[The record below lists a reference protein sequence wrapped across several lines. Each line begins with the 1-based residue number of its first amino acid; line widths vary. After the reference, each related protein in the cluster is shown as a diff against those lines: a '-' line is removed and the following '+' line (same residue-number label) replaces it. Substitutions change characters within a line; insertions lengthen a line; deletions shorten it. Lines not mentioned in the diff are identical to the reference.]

1 MNPWHN
7 DELFLYTLEDMRRC
21 LSSKSLFDQLFL
33 AVHLRKLL
41 LDSPTLVS
49 AVNRWQ
55 LKIRFEVVRDPFLEV
70 DYEKINEPYAST
82 ALSMSRHTPHLYPK
96 RRTKKKAVSLALDAF
111 LTVRT
116 TRLGGFNYTVKD
128 TILVCANKH
137 GAVHFDAPPGK
148 PGLRRRPILG
158 PRERRF
164 DSTDRLS
171 IMRSLSYTKLDVSVL
186 VQIAKVTLKALKPLE
201 RNVRGYL
208 DETCSRKRSKS
219 AE

>member
-1 MNPWHN
+1 MDMNS
-7 DELFLYTLEDMRRC
+7 C
-21 LSSKSLFDQLFL
+21 
-33 AVHLRKLL
+33 
-41 LDSPTLVS
+41 
-49 AVNRWQ
+49 
-55 LKIRFEVVRDPFLEV
+55 
-70 DYEKINEPYAST
+70 
-82 ALSMSRHTPHLYPK
+82 
-96 RRTKKKAVSLALDAF
+96 RTKKKAVGLTLDAF
-111 LTVRT
+111 LTVRA
-116 TRLGGFNYTVKD
+116 TRLGGFNYTVKG
-128 TILVCANKH
+128 TVLVCANKH

-164 DSTDRLS
+164 GSTDRLS
-171 IMRSLSYTKLDVSVL
+171 IMRSLSYAKLDVSVL

>member
-116 TRLGGFNYTVKD
+116 TRLGGIITQLR
-128 TILVCANKH
+128 TLSLCARTSM
-137 GAVHFDAPPGK
+137 VLFTSM
-148 PGLRRRPILG
+148 RRLANLAYVGDQSLG
-158 PRERRF
+158 HANA
-164 DSTDRLS
+164 DSTLQTGFQSCEVFPTQSWMYQFSCRLQ
-171 IMRSLSYTKLDVSVL
+171 RS
-186 VQIAKVTLKALKPLE
+186 
-201 RNVRGYL
+201 R
-208 DETCSRKRSKS
+208 
-219 AE
+219 